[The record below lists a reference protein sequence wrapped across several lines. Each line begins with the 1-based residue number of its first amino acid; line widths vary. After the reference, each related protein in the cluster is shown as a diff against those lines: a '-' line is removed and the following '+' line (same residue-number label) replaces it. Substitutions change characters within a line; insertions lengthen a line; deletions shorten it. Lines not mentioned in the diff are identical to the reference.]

1 MLKRES
7 SEILHDIKVE
17 IPEFEKDELLEYT
30 KWAIPSLYE
39 SLRDNEKIV
48 LNCNNEVINK
58 INSEKES
65 YRVTKNIDK
74 VTVQYADLFDYLNIN
89 SEKYIKVYIS
99 LYFYDDVN
107 NNIDKDC
114 EKDKY
119 WNDTWIITYK
129 INGGKTKDNCNCS
142 NCGSVMKYNLQSNIF
157 ECEYC
162 GNVIHINSNL
172 KWEIVDIQVIM

>member
-1 MLKRES
+1 MQ
-7 SEILHDIKVE
+7 
-17 IPEFEKDELLEYT
+17 
-30 KWAIPSLYE
+30 
-39 SLRDNEKIV
+39 
-48 LNCNNEVINK
+48 
-58 INSEKES
+58 
-65 YRVTKNIDK
+65 DK
-74 VTVQYADLFDYLNIN
+74 VSIITPSWN

-142 NCGSVMKYNLQSNIF
+142 NCGSVMKYNLQNPYARS
-157 ECEYC
+157 
-162 GNVIHINSNL
+162 
-172 KWEIVDIQVIM
+172 D